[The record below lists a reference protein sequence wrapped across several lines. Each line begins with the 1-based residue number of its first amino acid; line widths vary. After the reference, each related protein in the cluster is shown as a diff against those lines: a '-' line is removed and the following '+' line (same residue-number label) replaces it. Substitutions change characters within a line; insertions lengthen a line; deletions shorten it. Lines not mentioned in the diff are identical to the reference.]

1 MVLKATSIRR
11 RWGKEEEEEEEETYS
26 LFNLTYYY
34 FKLLNESFRITCL
47 VPHPFFSLLLALIFL
62 KED

>member
-11 RWGKEEEEEEEETYS
+11 RWGKEEEEEEEEETYS

-34 FKLLNESFRITCL
+34 FKLLD
-47 VPHPFFSLLLALIFL
+47 A
-62 KED
+62 K